1 MLILRLALSLLGVV
15 VDTMVAGYTDRR
27 RLFVFHASFLHI
39 MWAAIFALS
48 FWRAYHTI
56 HSLLFRFIEAFCIAF
71 GLLLL
76 AGALKPIYSLCTG
89 SCCQIQGS
97 FATKKKNLIFPTLP

>member
-1 MLILRLALSLLGVV
+1 MLIFLRLALSLLGVV

-27 RLFVFHASFLHI
+27 RLLVFHASFLHI

-56 HSLLFRFIEAFCIAF
+56 PFILCYSGLSRRSALRLPFRYWHEHR
-71 GLLLL
+71 
-76 AGALKPIYSLCTG
+76 S
-89 SCCQIQGS
+89 Q
-97 FATKKKNLIFPTLP
+97 